1 MAKGKFFTKEVKI
14 GISFVVAF
22 ALLYWG
28 INFLKGINLFTPTN
42 HYILKYERID
52 GLVVSNGVFVKG
64 YKIGQVHNIKYD
76 FSKPEPFSVTININD
91 DVRLPKGT
99 VAALFDESLMGG
111 KGINLL
117 MAENTAFHNAGDT
130 LATTIDAGLMG
141 AVADIIPTLTATVRH
156 ADSLVLSI
164 DQLVNSSEIK
174 HSLSNIESLSSKLDH
189 TASSVNR
196 LVNNDLRKIMYQIDT
211 TMNNITVLTSNLS
224 KVDYT
229 DIMYS
234 IDTTMTNVQEFT
246 RRINDPNGTV
256 GLLLNDPALY
266 REITSTVT
274 SANNLLIDLKANPK
288 RYVHFSLFG
297 GKNKEKKENR
307 KQ

>member
-1 MAKGKFFTKEVKI
+1 MAANKFFTKEVKI

-28 INFLKGINLFTPTN
+28 INFLKGVNLFTPTN

-64 YKIGQVHNIKYD
+64 YKIGQVHDIKYD
-76 FSKPEPFSVTININD
+76 FSKTEPFAVTININD
-91 DVRLPKGT
+91 DVHLPQGT
-99 VAALFDESLMGG
+99 VAALFDESMLGG

-117 MAENTAFHNAGDT
+117 LADNTTYHNAGDT
-130 LATTIDAGLMG
+130 LVTTIDPGLMG
-141 AVADIIPTLTATVRH
+141 TITGIIPSLTATVAH
-156 ADSLVLSI
+156 IDSLVVSL
-164 DQLVNSSEIK
+164 DQLVNSTEIQQ
-174 HSLSNIESLSSKLDH
+174 SLSNIENISAKLRH
-189 TASSVNR
+189 TVNSVN
-196 LVNNDLRKIMYQIDT
+196 NIIDNDLQTIMYQIDT
-211 TMNNITVLTSNLS
+211 TMTNINVLTSKLS
-224 KVDYT
+224 VADYA
-229 DIMYS
+229 DILYS
-234 IDTTMTNVQEFT
+234 IDTTMTNIQDFS

-274 SANNLLIDLKANPK
+274 SANNLLIDLKSNPK

-297 GKNKEKKENR
+297 RKNKEKKES